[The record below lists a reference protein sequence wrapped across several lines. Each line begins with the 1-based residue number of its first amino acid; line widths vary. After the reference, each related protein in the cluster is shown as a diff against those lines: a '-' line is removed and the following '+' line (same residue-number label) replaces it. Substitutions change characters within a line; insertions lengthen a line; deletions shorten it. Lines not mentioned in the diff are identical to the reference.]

1 MIGLLLLWFVTAFL
15 HDATYFLTFR
25 LMHLLLLFWIF
36 YLMLLQVLHIS
47 DNNIGNLYTCL
58 TFWLCIIFYDYYRN
72 HMQMAEKNTC
82 KRVLYGILIIN
93 MFSNFIQLIQDPYL
107 SKYVTGGQ
115 FAGNV
120 TQLNIFT
127 TTELLGEI
135 VLCLLFLHR
144 YLTIK
149 TRIRY
154 LHLLLALCTYFT
166 IILSSSMISIIICT
180 CSLIG
185 MLLYYLR
192 QRNEQLFL
200 CILAIFGILLL
211 YFVINSDAIMNG
223 CNALISSIPD
233 EMIKKRG
240 LEILHM
246 LDNQFQSEITMSG
259 RLTLYQDSL
268 HTFLTHPFFGIG
280 RHHSNVQGLISL
292 HSQIL
297 DDFAYYGGI
306 GVTFYILSIR
316 CFLKQIRYRSMQKGA
331 CIICMLAI
339 GFFSLMNPILSVANG
354 LIIFVL
360 LPLEIETGHHRI
372 KLPKKFL
379 ADIKDILQQRQY
391 YLQTIMLIA
400 VMVFVSQYKIS
411 DDYYGDVAYYLQ
423 NEISPN
429 ASVNANTIL
438 VNQGLLTDYSYM
450 INSDDAH
457 MEIAE
462 KMHVKTVKYHAKSS
476 GSVLHIS
483 IQAGKQ
489 QDVLKIDKCIEKR
502 ILQDFKKHNK
512 RLYKINEEVAKHQE
526 TTQESIVRYLL
537 CVLSSSFLILL
548 VFYIRKRQHNTFQSK
563 DEVEDL
569 TGFVVL
575 TQIAYQKDIEV

>member
-1 MIGLLLLWFVTAFL
+1 
-15 HDATYFLTFR
+15 
-25 LMHLLLLFWIF
+25 
-36 YLMLLQVLHIS
+36 
-47 DNNIGNLYTCL
+47 
-58 TFWLCIIFYDYYRN
+58 
-72 HMQMAEKNTC
+72 
-82 KRVLYGILIIN
+82 
-93 MFSNFIQLIQDPYL
+93 
-107 SKYVTGGQ
+107 
-115 FAGNV
+115 
-120 TQLNIFT
+120 
-127 TTELLGEI
+127 
-135 VLCLLFLHR
+135 
-144 YLTIK
+144 
-149 TRIRY
+149 
-154 LHLLLALCTYFT
+154 
-166 IILSSSMISIIICT
+166 
-180 CSLIG
+180 
-185 MLLYYLR
+185 
-192 QRNEQLFL
+192 
-200 CILAIFGILLL
+200 
-211 YFVINSDAIMNG
+211 
-223 CNALISSIPD
+223 
-233 EMIKKRG
+233 
-240 LEILHM
+240 
-246 LDNQFQSEITMSG
+246 
-259 RLTLYQDSL
+259 
-268 HTFLTHPFFGIG
+268 
-280 RHHSNVQGLISL
+280 
-292 HSQIL
+292 
-297 DDFAYYGGI
+297 
-306 GVTFYILSIR
+306 
-316 CFLKQIRYRSMQKGA
+316 
-331 CIICMLAI
+331 
-339 GFFSLMNPILSVANG
+339 MNPILSVANG

-400 VMVFVSQYKIS
+400 VMIFVSQYKIS

-483 IQAGKQ
+483 IQAEKQ
-489 QDVLKIDKCIEKR
+489 QDVLKIDKRIEKR

-512 RLYKINEEVAKHQE
+512 TLYKINEEVAKHQE

-537 CVLSSSFLILL
+537 CALSSSFLILL

>member
-1 MIGLLLLWFVTAFL
+1 
-15 HDATYFLTFR
+15 
-25 LMHLLLLFWIF
+25 
-36 YLMLLQVLHIS
+36 
-47 DNNIGNLYTCL
+47 
-58 TFWLCIIFYDYYRN
+58 
-72 HMQMAEKNTC
+72 
-82 KRVLYGILIIN
+82 
-93 MFSNFIQLIQDPYL
+93 
-107 SKYVTGGQ
+107 
-115 FAGNV
+115 
-120 TQLNIFT
+120 
-127 TTELLGEI
+127 
-135 VLCLLFLHR
+135 
-144 YLTIK
+144 
-149 TRIRY
+149 
-154 LHLLLALCTYFT
+154 
-166 IILSSSMISIIICT
+166 
-180 CSLIG
+180 

-223 CNALISSIPD
+223 CNALVSSIPD

-268 HTFLTHPFFGIG
+268 HTFITHPFFGIG

-372 KLPKKFL
+372 KLPKKFF
-379 ADIKDILQQRQY
+379 A
-391 YLQTIMLIA
+391 
-400 VMVFVSQYKIS
+400 SQYKIS

-483 IQAGKQ
+483 IQAEKQ
-489 QDVLKIDKCIEKR
+489 QDVLKIDKRIEKR

-512 RLYKINEEVAKHQE
+512 TLYKINEEVAKHQE

-537 CVLSSSFLILL
+537 CALSSSFLILL